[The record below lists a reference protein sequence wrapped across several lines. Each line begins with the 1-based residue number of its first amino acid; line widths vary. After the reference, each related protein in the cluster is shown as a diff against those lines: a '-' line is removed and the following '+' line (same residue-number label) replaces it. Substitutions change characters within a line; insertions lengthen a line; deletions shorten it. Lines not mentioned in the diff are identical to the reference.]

1 MLEALNKKRRLIF
14 LIVNLLISGVTIA
27 FVFTFSGRFLSG
39 DKEGA
44 SLFLALAILS
54 EAIYQAFFMIV
65 QKDKNDRIRLI
76 FLFVLYT
83 SAAVVAFLARGNYIY
98 YFISTGLVILT
109 VAISQILRAIFR
121 TKDRT
126 KGGIFTNVLIGLT
139 LIGFSVAIF
148 IAMNEANIKA
158 MVATASI
165 ALLFLTLKNIM
176 FPTLRVEKINLL
188 LDILVKTHAIDVIIG
203 CLALVI
209 AFSFL
214 MPMFEPNLTNFWDA
228 MWYCFAVITT
238 IGFGDFAAVSTVG
251 RVLTVLLGI
260 YGLVVVAIFTS
271 VIVNFYNQISKKEEQ
286 EAKQK
291 K

>member
-1 MLEALNKKRRLIF
+1 
-14 LIVNLLISGVTIA
+14 
-27 FVFTFSGRFLSG
+27 
-39 DKEGA
+39 
-44 SLFLALAILS
+44 
-54 EAIYQAFFMIV
+54 
-65 QKDKNDRIRLI
+65 
-76 FLFVLYT
+76 
-83 SAAVVAFLARGNYIY
+83 
-98 YFISTGLVILT
+98 
-109 VAISQILRAIFR
+109 
-121 TKDRT
+121 
-126 KGGIFTNVLIGLT
+126 
-139 LIGFSVAIF
+139 
-148 IAMNEANIKA
+148 MNEANLKTI
-158 MVATASI
+158 VATISI
-165 ALLFLTLKNIM
+165 ILLLLSLKNIM

-188 LDILVKTHAIDVIIG
+188 LDILVKTHAFDIIIG
-203 CLALVI
+203 CLALVV

-251 RVLTVLLGI
+251 RVLTVFLGI

>member
-14 LIVNLLISGVTIA
+14 IIVNLLLAGVTIA
-27 FVFTFSGRFLSG
+27 FVFTFSGRFLGG

-54 EAIYQAFFMIV
+54 EAIYQVFFMIT

-76 FLFVLYT
+76 FVIILYIA
-83 SAAVVAFLARGNYIY
+83 AAVVAFLARGNYIY
-98 YFISTGLVILT
+98 YFISTGIVILT
-109 VAISQILRAIFR
+109 VAASQILRAIFR

-126 KGGIFTNVLIGLT
+126 KGGIFTNILIGLT
-139 LIGFSVAIF
+139 LIGFSVAVF
-148 IAMNEANIKA
+148 IAMNEANLKTI
-158 MVATASI
+158 VATISI
-165 ALLFLTLKNIM
+165 ILLLLSLKNIM

-188 LDILVKTHAIDVIIG
+188 LDILVKTHAFDIIIG
-203 CLALVI
+203 CLALVV

-214 MPMFEPNLTNFWDA
+214 MPMFEPNLNNFWDA

-251 RVLTVLLGI
+251 RVLTVFLGI